1 MAHQVRSLVG
11 MRKICTLRGMPSAI
25 AAQVR
30 LQAVSFPLAAHPRSS
45 KLHPSVELEV
55 RMKKLFSVTN
65 VLATAGVLFASYVL
79 ITSIP
84 DMRRYI
90 RISTM

>member
-1 MAHQVRSLVG
+1 
-11 MRKICTLRGMPSAI
+11 
-25 AAQVR
+25 
-30 LQAVSFPLAAHPRSS
+30 
-45 KLHPSVELEV
+45 
-55 RMKKLFSVTN
+55 MKKLFNVTN

-84 DMRRYI
+84 DLRRYI

>member
-1 MAHQVRSLVG
+1 
-11 MRKICTLRGMPSAI
+11 
-25 AAQVR
+25 
-30 LQAVSFPLAAHPRSS
+30 
-45 KLHPSVELEV
+45 
-55 RMKKLFSVTN
+55 MKKLFNITN